1 MNHAIKSPSKS
12 RHGTQLPIPTPPSI
26 TVLNFQNQKLSE
38 PEVLT
43 DFKRVPKIAG
53 PLARVRFFH
62 PNFVLYFTDMHHP
75 SFSHRLLTLA
85 AVLLCLLPQRMHAQ
99 TLESAANDNQ
109 LVPITVDTPD
119 TYYRAKVIKIL
130 ESGDIDVDGVSQ
142 FHQKLQLE
150 IVNGNEKGK
159 KIIIDHGATFAI
171 QEYQHVTEGET
182 VVINKPGSS
191 PTPDFYYITDKYRLP
206 NVLILVALFFALA
219 IFFGRKR
226 GLTSIIG
233 LIFTTGVIFWFLI
246 PRIAGGHPPLTAAI
260 IAALAITFLSLYL
273 SHGFNRRTSIAMV
286 STLLALG
293 AAIVMDLAFV
303 YFAKLSGTGSEEA
316 FYLQIGTGTIDLR
329 GVLLAGILIGVLGVL
344 DDVTTGQA
352 AAVEEIYTANPNVS
366 MAQLYKSGLSVG
378 REHIASLV
386 NTLVLAYVGASFPL
400 LLLYS
405 MQKSTEAWVTL
416 NSNFIAEELIR
427 TLVGSSVLVLAV
439 PLTTILASWWM
450 TRKNHV

>member
-1 MNHAIKSPSKS
+1 
-12 RHGTQLPIPTPPSI
+12 
-26 TVLNFQNQKLSE
+26 
-38 PEVLT
+38 
-43 DFKRVPKIAG
+43 
-53 PLARVRFFH
+53 
-62 PNFVLYFTDMHHP
+62 
-75 SFSHRLLTLA
+75 
-85 AVLLCLLPQRMHAQ
+85 MHAQ